1 MMKGLKVVAAGFIGA
16 FLMWTLGGGVAQ
28 AAEPPV
34 EVEEVTAEDLDT
46 LMYGTRIVLQ
56 EGTVYYASA
65 DGFGSGPHGT
75 IGNRYT
81 PMGTDLYAGG
91 FSLLSEV
98 GKLEEYRAYNPKDVP
113 VANGWQ
119 SWRKNTD
126 DVSWDQVWV
135 EIFLDPN
142 HESPIGWAPARSI
155 VVLNGILGD
164 GGSNERFKDGVKVV
178 PKVDEPEADV
188 PASIDD
194 LPPEVI
200 DEALPD
206 PGNMIEDRVILGQD
220 EADDTGDTD
229 DSEDAFISTREI
241 AYAIEDYVEDGKK
254 VALLMDASGSVSEY
268 MSDIADYGEYVDK
281 VNKAEIIITFADTF
295 QTIAVEDYLTV
306 YVGSF
311 TDIYAPIN
319 SLAGGDYDRV
329 IIVTDTFHNLY
340 TELAMQPDFA
350 GKVVVVSPNTLD
362 MIDQSVVAEIEEA
375 LGVTVYLCRLDNE
388 LDRLRAMETLAH

>member
-1 MMKGLKVVAAGFIGA
+1 MMKGLKVVGFMSALLVWALSGNI
-16 FLMWTLGGGVAQ
+16 VQ
-28 AAEPPV
+28 AAELPV

-46 LMYGTRIVLQ
+46 TLMYGTRVVLQ
-56 EGTVYYASA
+56 EGTTYYASA
-65 DGFGSGPHGT
+65 DEFGSGPHGT

-81 PMGTDLYAGG
+81 PMGTDLYTGG
-91 FSLLSEV
+91 FSLLNED
-98 GKLEEYRAYNPKDVP
+98 GKLEEYRGYNPKDVP
-113 VANGWQ
+113 VANDWQ
-119 SWRKNTD
+119 RNFD

-164 GGSNERFKDGVKVV
+164 GGSNERFRDGVKVM
-178 PKVDEPEADV
+178 PKVDKPESDTPV
-188 PASIDD
+188 IDDD

-241 AYAIEDYVEDGKK
+241 AYAVEDYVEDGKK
-254 VALLMDASGSVSEY
+254 VALLLDASGSVSEY

-281 VNKAEIIITFADTF
+281 VNKAEIIITFADMF
-295 QTIAVEDYLTV
+295 QTITVEDYLTV
-306 YVGSF
+306 DVGSF

-350 GKVVVVSPNTLD
+350 GKVVVVSPNSLD
-362 MIDQSVVAEIEEA
+362 MIDQSVVAEIEDA

-388 LDRLRAMETLAH
+388 LDRLHAMEILAH